1 MKRLKNIPYD
11 SKDYETN
18 LREFNRVSNLW
29 TPSKAVNQF
38 HFNATRLIVAIALNV
53 SPFVLQMALLIL
65 NWIVISKT

>member
-18 LREFNRVSNLW
+18 LRGFNRVSNLC

-38 HFNATRLIVAIALNV
+38 HFNATRLIIAIALNV
-53 SPFVLQMALLIL
+53 LPFVSQMALLIL
-65 NWIVISKT
+65 NWNII

>member
-38 HFNATRLIVAIALNV
+38 FFNATRLIVAIALNV
-53 SPFVLQMALLIL
+53 LPFVLQMALLIL
-65 NWIVISKT
+65 NWIIIKKT